1 MAFVQFSKVS
11 LAFGDRDILKNVS
24 VNLSAG
30 TKAALTGANGSGKST
45 LMKVMA
51 GLMECD
57 SGDRAVQKDCRI
69 GYLPQSG
76 IVHHGCTLLEEADRA
91 FSYGYSLH
99 NEMEDIGA
107 KLAEDPN
114 SPGAMA
120 LLERQ
125 HEIITWLEESGWN
138 RRDVL
143 ARQTLEGLGF
153 KPEDMNRSVE
163 EFSGG
168 WQMRIA
174 LAKVLLEKP
183 DILLLD
189 EPTNYLDIEARDWLE
204 KFLHDYTGGFLLV
217 SHDRYFLDVTIN
229 EVYELFNGDLKRYVG
244 NYTHYEEVR
253 RVELQTLMARY
264 EQQQEEIQK
273 LEDFIRRFGYKATK
287 AAQAQERQK
296 MLDKILAEK
305 IEIPETLKR
314 IHFSFPPAPHS
325 GRLVL
330 TAESIGKTYRNSG
343 SSGVA
348 GAAGNAASAG
358 GSDAVGSS
366 AFTGGAAAD
375 SGANGVSAAHEVL
388 RDLNLVV
395 ENGDRLVVVG
405 RNGAGKTTLLRILAG
420 QDTDFTGSFR
430 LGAGVSVGYF
440 SQDNAETMNGSQSM
454 LEMLESEAPLEL
466 IPKLRDMLGAFLFR
480 GDDVYK
486 SIDVLSGGEKSRLAL
501 LRLLLRP
508 VNLLILD
515 EPTNHLDMHSKDVL
529 LSALRDFGGTVIFVS
544 HDRGFIESLATRV
557 LELTPCHSR
566 EFPGTYGY
574 YMEQLEKESLA
585 QEGATD
591 AGVRGG
597 ANGLGA
603 RTGSVGGVGGRTNTG
618 TKSAGG
624 VKPGANGAKAATNS
638 VPANDGA
645 ASWEEQKRLKGERRK
660 LEKEEERLM
669 NEISELEEKKSQLE
683 YQLSL
688 PAVYSDGAKSRKIQQ
703 EIEETAAAIEKTTAQ
718 WEEVSAQLE

>member
-1 MAFVQFSKVS
+1 MAFVQFSRVS
-11 LAFGDRDILKNVS
+11 LAFGDRDILKDVS

-30 TKAALTGANGSGKST
+30 SKAALTGANGSGKST

-51 GLMECD
+51 GLLEYD
-57 SGDRAVQKDCRI
+57 SGDRAVQKNCRI

-99 NEMEDIGA
+99 QEMEEIGA
-107 KLAEDPN
+107 KVAEDPN
-114 SPGAMA
+114 SSGTMA
-120 LLERQ
+120 LLDRQ

-153 KPEDMNRSVE
+153 KPEDMGRPVE

-229 EVYELFNGDLKRYVG
+229 EVYELFNGDLKRYAG

-264 EQQQEEIQK
+264 EQQQEEIHK

-305 IEIPETLKR
+305 VEIPETLKK

-330 TAESIGKTYRNSG
+330 TAEHVGKTYRAETGVASDSAVAG
-343 SSGVA
+343 SSQGTGMGGV
-348 GAAGNAASAG
+348 
-358 GSDAVGSS
+358 
-366 AFTGGAAAD
+366 TE
-375 SGANGVSAAHEVL
+375 HEVL

-420 QDTDFTGSFR
+420 QDPDFSGSFR
-430 LGAGVSVGYF
+430 LGAGVSIGYF
-440 SQDNAETMNGSQSM
+440 SQDNAETMNGSMSM

-574 YMEQLEKESLA
+574 YMEQLEKEVLRQGEES
-585 QEGATD
+585 GA
-591 AGVRGG
+591 AGVSGG
-597 ANGLGA
+597 A
-603 RTGSVGGVGGRTNTG
+603 SGV
-618 TKSAGG
+618 
-624 VKPGANGAKAATNS
+624 GANGAKTASAKSNGTTVTPAVVAAA
-638 VPANDGA
+638 ANDGA

-669 NEISELEEKKSQLE
+669 NEISTLEDKKSQLE

-718 WEEVSAQLE
+718 WEEVSAQLG